1 MFPEYRELIS
11 RLKNEDSHFSV
22 LFKRHNEL
30 DHEVSREEAR
40 PAPDNVL
47 LMKMKR
53 EKLQLKD
60 EMHRILRSYSSGE

>member
-11 RLKNEDSHFSV
+11 RLKNEGAHFSV
-22 LFKRHNEL
+22 LFQRHNEL

-40 PAPDNVL
+40 PAPDGIR

-53 EKLQLKD
+53 EKLHLKD
-60 EMHRILRSYSSGE
+60 EMHRILRSYMQGE

>member
-1 MFPEYRELIS
+1 LFPEYRELIS

-40 PAPDNVL
+40 PAPDGMR

-60 EMHRILRSYSSGE
+60 EMHRILRSYSPGE